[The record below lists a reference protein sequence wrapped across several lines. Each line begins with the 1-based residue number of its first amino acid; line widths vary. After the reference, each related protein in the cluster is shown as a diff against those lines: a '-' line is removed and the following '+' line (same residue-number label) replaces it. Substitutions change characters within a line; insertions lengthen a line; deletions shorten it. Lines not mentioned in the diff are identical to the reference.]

1 MDVLNNIKRMLV
13 KYGITVEET
22 VQHTIVLYTFYK
34 GDEIGYIQMS
44 KSTEDIMEEEIPVI
58 RVMNIFVE
66 ERYRGMGYSKL
77 MIVYGI
83 YMFRNQY
90 HEIQFSA
97 LDDDSD
103 AATTPCNNLYWKCG
117 YVPKDTYL
125 KENIMIPYTFP
136 KYLRQTQSEMIL
148 DFDSVMHKDFIDIL
162 YYGIRGQFSER
173 KN

>member
-1 MDVLNNIKRMLV
+1 MGVLDNIKRMLV

-22 VQHTIVLYTFYK
+22 VQNLIVLYTFYK
-34 GDEIGYIQMS
+34 GGEIGYIQMS
-44 KSTEDIMEEEIPVI
+44 KSTEMMEEEIPVI

-83 YMFRNQY
+83 YMFRKEY
-90 HEIQFSA
+90 PEIQFSA

-136 KYLRQTQSEMIL
+136 KYLRQTQCEMIL
-148 DFDSVMHKDFIDIL
+148 DFDSVMHKDFIDTL
-162 YYGIRGQFSER
+162 YYGIRS
-173 KN
+173 